1 MRNSIL
7 HYGVPSVS
15 LCSKMKYFCGVLLQI
30 SNLHSRLWHLPKT
43 AAKKYRTWKTREYQR
58 LRCEVRFEENKLL
71 LLLLLLLLLVLV
83 FMYALLY
90 GCHAEGVN
98 RRHRG
103 ALCSAYVGRAVRCA
117 CGSSPAPEPR
127 VLYYDC
133 YFAETNEAQEEQR
146 YSSSSRQS
154 IRRCHRYCSRILSVF
169 AHIMATCL
177 CQPRVDTALPYG
189 LCVCERY
196 LDFSV
201 VVMVC
206 HTITTTAEAES
217 CSHHTSHRESAI
229 SRQACPAC

>member
-133 YFAETNEAQEEQR
+133 YFAETNEAKRGAAVDKAHGAVMDIAAATCQ
-146 YSSSSRQS
+146 SSRIWPHAFVGLLGDLAS
-154 IRRCHRYCSRILSVF
+154 TRPCHMGR
-169 AHIMATCL
+169 
-177 CQPRVDTALPYG
+177 ALM
-189 LCVCERY
+189 R
-196 LDFSV
+196 DS
-201 VVMVC
+201 
-206 HTITTTAEAES
+206 
-217 CSHHTSHRESAI
+217 
-229 SRQACPAC
+229 